1 MFKCEN
7 SFLLYVALRGKLDIC
22 KEKWKKKKK
31 RKPRDLN
38 DFSQIED
45 LTPQDPA
52 RLDFFSRMDAQ
63 WEITLEIDHQ
73 GIAQVIEIIKVTG
86 VVALA
91 CNPGVASNCH
101 HQGCGRSLSPLPLQ
115 PLI

>member
-1 MFKCEN
+1 MDN
-7 SFLLYVALRGKLDIC
+7 LLMLATAMRGKLDIC
-22 KEKWKKKKK
+22 RVK
-31 RKPRDLN
+31 RKSWRKSSDLN

-52 RLDFFSRMDAQ
+52 RLDFFLRMDAQ

-91 CNPGVASNCH
+91 WNHGVASSH
-101 HQGCGRSLSPLPLQ
+101 HY
-115 PLI
+115 